1 MTEQIQPTDLKR
13 QAIIDAATHLFLENN
28 YRSVSMDKIA
38 QTAPV
43 SKATLYNHFNSKN
56 DLLVAVVHEIC
67 ASIVQAV
74 TQTLSTTDDIKSNLK
89 KIASTLVDVI
99 YSTGGLAIHRLLV
112 AESHEFPELG
122 QMVYYTG
129 VRPTQEQFETYLQ
142 HLNDSG
148 QFSIPDPSFAAD
160 SFFSLLEGKLHFR
173 CLLGVQPPP
182 NEEEKIQLIE
192 SAIAFFLRGIGY
204 EEG

>member
-1 MTEQIQPTDLKR
+1 MTEQIQPTDPKR
-13 QAIIDAATHLFLENN
+13 QAIIDAATRLFLENN

-43 SKATLYNHFNSKN
+43 SKATLYNHFDSKN

-74 TQTLSTTDDIKSNLK
+74 TQTLSTKDDIKSNLK

-122 QMVYYTG
+122 QMVYDTG

-142 HLNDSG
+142 QLNDSG
-148 QFSIPDPSFAAD
+148 QFSIPDPNFAAD
-160 SFFSLLEGKLHFR
+160 SFFSLLEGQLHFR